1 MDYSN
6 RLLNNLS
13 DLINDALD
21 CNDSSPQ
28 DIYDTI
34 KNTIVE
40 CRSYHKERSTRAY
53 QLLSL
58 LNGNRSFEVDT
69 SLDDI
74 NASKKPGIS
83 SASQKDWTSFWEE
96 YHYPEEV
103 KDDGMRPWG
112 HSDLEY
118 GLAND
123 ILTKDRISNFPGEQ
137 YTEEELNAMCDAAQ
151 DKEKCREY
159 NLREAEYYNK
169 RAQLDAELDAIK
181 RAGGFEWTPDP
192 VVSRND
198 ETRLMYERGWVYES
212 PDGGKT
218 VTKRRVGSTEKTI
231 VKADGY
237 STSETPIK
245 WVLPVQQSYLDGV
258 EDYFVEFP
266 NDLLEAAN
274 LKEGDSV
281 EWIDNKDGSYTL
293 RKVSKK

>member
-118 GLAND
+118 MIANPT
-123 ILTKDRISNFPGEQ
+123 LTEDRISNFPGEQ
-137 YTEEELNAMCDAAQ
+137 YTEEELNAMCNKAVSDQ
-151 DKEKCREY
+151 EKEKCREY
-159 NLREAEYYNK
+159 NLREAEYYDK
-169 RAQLDAELDAIK
+169 GAQVDAD
-181 RAGGFEWTPDP
+181 
-192 VVSRND
+192 
-198 ETRLMYERGWVYES
+198 YE
-212 PDGGKT
+212 K
-218 VTKRRVGSTEKTI
+218 
-231 VKADGY
+231 VK
-237 STSETPIK
+237 S
-245 WVLPVQQSYLDGV
+245 WVLPTEVDGLTGDV
-258 EDYFVEFP
+258 TVNLPD
-266 NDLLEAAN
+266 DLLKAAN
-274 LKEGDSV
+274 LKEGDQIQWV
-281 EWIDNKDGSYTL
+281 DNGDGSYKMV
-293 RKVSKK
+293 KVTEPLKMDEC